1 MRSATKPIVLVLFTS
16 LLLAAQ
22 LRERR
27 IDFEGEETGK
37 PPRFFSPAVTGDKA
51 EGKWVVEDVEGAPSG
66 KKVVTHREGKPDEER
81 YALCLYDTDKL
92 ADIDVEVQLKSLGGE
107 TDRSGG
113 VVVRC
118 LDRNNYYLARA
129 DALDDNVRFYSV
141 VQGKRTLITGQPVI
155 VDKNK
160 WHKLRF
166 VVSGRHFQVY
176 FNDVMLF
183 ETDDDT
189 FRDPG
194 NIGLW
199 TSADSVTQFDDIVI
213 KQVQQ
218 QQPGRK

>member
-16 LLLAAQ
+16 VLLAAQ

-92 ADIDVEVQLKSLGGE
+92 ADIDVEVQLKSLSGE

-141 VQGKRTLITGQPVI
+141 VQGKRTLITGQPVSHI
-155 VDKNK
+155 RRQQ
-160 WHKLRF
+160 KLLITHYQSITLGHQHILHEPQVKHSR
-166 VVSGRHFQVY
+166 RHTI
-176 FNDVMLF
+176 L
-183 ETDDDT
+183 
-189 FRDPG
+189 
-194 NIGLW
+194 
-199 TSADSVTQFDDIVI
+199 
-213 KQVQQ
+213 
-218 QQPGRK
+218 QQPRGAGLRAQIANLRGP